1 MSRSTRDLEKEV
13 KRGGIRSGKRVKFKD
28 QKLEGITAS
37 ESSRTPPKAVCSTGP
52 KRKVLRVKHGRGGG
66 ATTGRREL
74 QRLLQ
79 TRKRCVCVCLTVCVY
94 IYP

>member
-13 KRGGIRSGKRVKFKD
+13 KRGGIRSGRRVKFKD
-28 QKLEGITAS
+28 QKQEEIATS

-74 QRLLQ
+74 QKLLQ
-79 TRKRCVCVCLTVCVY
+79 TRKRCV
-94 IYP
+94 